1 MPRKKKQVMFCVQ
14 LEYETGSGKRKSA
27 KWFKGVLFNR
37 ILGLTDILYVHYR
50 IKKLEFSQY
59 DVPPLTVKKI
69 NK

>member
-1 MPRKKKQVMFCVQ
+1 MFCVQ

-50 IKKLEFSQY
+50 IKNWNSVNMMSLH
-59 DVPPLTVKKI
+59 
-69 NK
+69 